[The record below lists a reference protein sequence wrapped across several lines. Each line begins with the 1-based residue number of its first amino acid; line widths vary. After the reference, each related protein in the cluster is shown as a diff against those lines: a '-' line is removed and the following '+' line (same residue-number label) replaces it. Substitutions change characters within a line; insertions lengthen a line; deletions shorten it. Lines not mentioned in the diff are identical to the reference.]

1 MIKKELKKGHTHLVK
16 GPTRVNVVK
25 GKVEILG
32 KKISG
37 KQNETITD
45 LDKIEEDN
53 VLIVPDA
60 KQYPLYAN
68 EDVTLEIYTNNAE
81 ENLKEIEENSILD
94 EWIDIKDSILNQLK
108 KKKEGETLK
117 IMVLGLSKGKTT
129 LIKYLAN
136 NLINEG
142 YKGAYLDSDLGQQ
155 IMYLPTTIS
164 IGKINDSIIS
174 GEDIDPEFTTFIGA
188 TFPKGNLK
196 FIVSHAC
203 RNMIQ
208 RYTEK
213 FDDADFVLIDTDGWI
228 KTEAGVIYKKFF
240 IETVK
245 PDIIIVFHDD
255 DIDELKE
262 IEKDAKK
269 KSKLYMIK
277 EENKFYYEKSKE
289 ERRFLRQSQFSRVLQ
304 EYRKLTINLD
314 DIEFVKYRFNKEE
327 NQIEEE
333 SLEIEELIKLPY
345 HYVLMALLDEDS
357 EIIKIGLLFSINT
370 EKDYILLFSDLSY
383 KEQLKVDKI
392 LVGSLRLSTKGN
404 HQGYLYL

>member
-1 MIKKELKKGHTHLVK
+1 MINKELEEGHTLLVK
-16 GPTRVNVVK
+16 GPTRINLMEGSIEIF
-25 GKVEILG
+25 GKE
-32 KKISG
+32 ISG
-37 KQNETITD
+37 DQKESITE
-45 LDKIEEDN
+45 LDKMDDET
-53 VLIVPDA
+53 VLIIPDA
-60 KQYPLYAN
+60 KQYPLYAT
-68 EDVTLEIYTNNAE
+68 EDVVLEIYTNNPE
-81 ENLKEIEENSILD
+81 KNLEEIEENSIPD
-94 EWIDIKDSILNQLK
+94 EWIDIKDSILSQLK
-108 KKKEGETLK
+108 KKKEDEALK

-136 NLINEG
+136 KLLNEG
-142 YKGAYLDSDLGQQ
+142 YNGGYLDSDLGQQ

-164 IGKINDSIIS
+164 IGELEKPIIS
-174 GEDIDPEFTTFIGA
+174 GEDISPDFTTFIGA

-203 RNMIQ
+203 RNMIN
-208 RYTEK
+208 RYLEEFEK
-213 FDDADFVLIDTDGWI
+213 TDFILIDTDGWI

-240 IETVK
+240 IETVT
-245 PDIIIVFHDD
+245 PNTIIAFHDD
-255 DIDELKE
+255 EVEELKE

-269 KSKLYMIK
+269 KSKLHLIK
-277 EENKFYYEKSKE
+277 KQNEYYYDKSKE

-304 EYRKLTINLD
+304 EYRKITISLD
-314 DIEFVKYRFNKEE
+314 DIEFIKYRFNKEQ

-333 SLEIEELIKLPY
+333 VLDIEELIKLPY
-345 HYVLMALLDEDS
+345 HYVLIALLDEDS
-357 EIIKIGLLFSINT
+357 EIIKIGLLFSINI

>member
-1 MIKKELKKGHTHLVK
+1 MINKELKKGHTLLVK

-94 EWIDIKDSILNQLK
+94 EWIDIKDSILSQLK
-108 KKKEGETLK
+108 KKKEEETLR

-208 RYTEK
+208 RYTER
-213 FDDADFVLIDTDGWI
+213 FTDADFILVDTDGWI

-277 EENKFYYEKSKE
+277 EENNFYYDKSKE

-327 NQIEEE
+327 NEIEEE
-333 SLEIEELIKLPY
+333 TLELEELIKLPY